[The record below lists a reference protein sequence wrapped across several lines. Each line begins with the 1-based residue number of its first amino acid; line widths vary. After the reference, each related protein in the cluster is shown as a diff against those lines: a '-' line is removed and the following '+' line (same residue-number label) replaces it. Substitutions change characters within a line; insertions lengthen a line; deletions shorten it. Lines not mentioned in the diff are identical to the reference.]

1 MIDRAITN
9 AKYHDINVKT
19 VNRTSGDGNCIFG
32 SVLKN
37 INSRDSFQEVYEGT
51 EDYWRNIWMTE
62 VENKAY
68 RDWNCGYSELEWLE
82 EWHKLKNSRYY
93 EC

>member
-1 MIDRAITN
+1 
-9 AKYHDINVKT
+9 
-19 VNRTSGDGNCIFG
+19 
-32 SVLKN
+32 
-37 INSRDSFQEVYEGT
+37 
-51 EDYWRNIWMTE
+51 MTE

-93 EC
+93 ECKLGDLILPGVAHCIQKDVLI